1 MTPDFLALS
10 NETVLCTLTLL
21 PRIREAGR
29 FAREL
34 DHRDSGGMDGRQ
46 RTATGDQLAPRLLCA
61 FGADRPR
68 WSEASQIQK
77 TSGIAPV
84 IERSGKSCWVH
95 RRFFR
100 PKFLCQTFHEFAES
114 IPRSEWAK
122 TFYQSQRQKGKSH
135 HSATRIL
142 AFKWI
147 RVIFRCWKSH
157 QPYNE
162 KFGLGALK
170 RRHKNT

>member
-1 MTPDFLALS
+1 
-10 NETVLCTLTLL
+10 
-21 PRIREAGR
+21 
-29 FAREL
+29 
-34 DHRDSGGMDGRQ
+34 MDGRQ

-147 RVIFRCWKSH
+147 RSSSAAGKVTRPTTKLFTSTYLKNARKAVDGPPQI
-157 QPYNE
+157 
-162 KFGLGALK
+162 LG
-170 RRHKNT
+170 